1 MIYEGKA
8 ITVKEIEGGI
18 AQLNFDLQGESVNK
32 FNRLTIEELRA
43 ATDKLKAQGNLRGLI
58 VTSGKDSFIVGA
70 DITEFT
76 DLFAGPEEELID
88 NNLTANGVFN
98 DIEDLP
104 FPTVTCFNGM
114 ALGGGFEMGLATDYR
129 VMDSKAKVGLPE
141 VKLGIFPGFGG
152 TVRLSRLV
160 GVDYAIEWICMGS
173 ENRAD
178 KALKEGA
185 VDAVVESDK
194 LMDAARAIIEQCNEG
209 KLDYMARREEKKG
222 KIRLNNM
229 ENMMAFETAKAFVA
243 GQAGKN
249 YPAPV
254 EAIKAMQ

>member
-43 ATDKLKAQGNLRGLI
+43 ATDKLEAQKGLKGLV
-58 VTSGKDSFIVGA
+58 VTSFKDSFIVGA

-76 DLFAGPEEELID
+76 DLFAGPEEDLVA
-88 NNLTANGVFN
+88 NNLKANEVFSA
-98 DIEDLP
+98 IEDLP
-104 FPTVTCFNGM
+104 FPTVTAINGM
-114 ALGGGFEMGLATDYR
+114 ALGGGFEMCLATDYR
-129 VMDSKAKVGLPE
+129 VMDKKAKVGLPE

-160 GVDYAIEWICMGS
+160 GVDYAVEWICGGT

-178 KALKEGA
+178 KALKVGA
-185 VDAVVESDK
+185 VDAVLEGEK
-194 LMDAARAIIEQCNEG
+194 L
-209 KLDYMARREEKKG
+209 
-222 KIRLNNM
+222 
-229 ENMMAFETAKAFVA
+229 
-243 GQAGKN
+243 
-249 YPAPV
+249 V
-254 EAIKAMQ
+254 EAAISIIN